1 MTEQQI
7 EGLAKEGV
15 GRVKDAA
22 GGLVGD
28 AGLQARGKLDQA
40 AGVVQRTFGD
50 VQDRAERL
58 VGDAHVMGQDAVDE
72 VDAFVHRSPWIAIAV
87 AAGVGL
93 LAGLALKPSRT
104 VYRRLW

>member
-7 EGLAKEGV
+7 EGLAREGL
-15 GRVKDAA
+15 GHIEDGA

-28 AGLQARGKLDQA
+28 AKLQARGKLDQA
-40 AGVVQRTFGD
+40 AGVVQRTLGD

-58 VGDAHVMGQDAVDE
+58 VGEAQVLGHDAVDE
-72 VDAFVHRSPWIAIAV
+72 VDAFVHRSPWIAVAI

-93 LAGLALKPSRT
+93 LAGLALKPSRP